1 MDSQKLP
8 KPRKLETSSGL
19 EQSLFTI
26 NQLSLTYENIIQDL
40 ESQNRALSMDCSE
53 LLNSN
58 DPASIEK
65 TEARIELMK
74 INNKNKLQ
82 FDQNLKS

>member
-1 MDSQKLP
+1 
-8 KPRKLETSSGL
+8 
-19 EQSLFTI
+19 
-26 NQLSLTYENIIQDL
+26 
-40 ESQNRALSMDCSE
+40 MDCSE